1 MWYVNLFLSQCGFVS
16 KQICKIFGLNVIYK
30 TNFVTKQ
37 VLKHWYVN
45 HIMWYV
51 KHDMYSEM
59 VVYQCGLKFG
69 WLNYV
74 RIIGLNMVM
83 Y

>member
-1 MWYVNLFLSQCGFVS
+1 
-16 KQICKIFGLNVIYK
+16 
-30 TNFVTKQ
+30 
-37 VLKHWYVN
+37 
-45 HIMWYV
+45 
-51 KHDMYSEM
+51 MYSEM
-59 VVYQCGLKFG
+59 VVYQGGLKFG